1 MSGVSWDSSYIG
13 DLAPWDIA
21 GPQPAIARLVAR
33 HALAGPVLDAGCGV
47 GDNALAIAET
57 GAAVVGFDVAETA
70 LEIARAKA
78 AQRGLDVEFI
88 AADALALGRL
98 GRTFETVV
106 DSGLFHTFDADERRR
121 YVRSLAVVTQAG
133 ATLYVLAFADE
144 GDERG
149 PHPISRGDIAS
160 AFDLES
166 GWNVIA
172 IEPERVMT
180 RFHGDAGVAGWLI
193 TAERREARP
202 APAALRTDR
211 TAD

>member
-1 MSGVSWDSSYIG
+1 MTDRAPTSHERMSGVSWDSSYIG

-33 HALAGPVLDAGCGV
+33 DALAGRVLDAGCGV
-47 GDNALAIAET
+47 GDNSLAIAET
-57 GAAVVGFDVAETA
+57 GAVVVGFDVAETA
-70 LEIARAKA
+70 LQMARAKA

-88 AADALALGRL
+88 AADALALERL

-133 ATLYVLAFADE
+133 AMLFVLAFADE

-149 PHPISRGDIAS
+149 PHPISREDIAS

-193 TAERREARP
+193 TAERR
-202 APAALRTDR
+202 
-211 TAD
+211 